1 MKDFDLPILEY
12 CSLER
17 AARFIGSGCEV
28 EDILHWA
35 EIGAIN
41 LSYKFKGTEEYS
53 AFVKFFGDMGNIA
66 TQIFNTGQLDD
77 YHINLSPF
85 SVIATNDFCEC
96 TSIDDVLSVLTSLPI
111 NQR

>member
-41 LSYKFKGTEEYS
+41 LSYSLKALK
-53 AFVKFFGDMGNIA
+53 
-66 TQIFNTGQLDD
+66 NTVPLL
-77 YHINLSPF
+77 NSLVTW
-85 SVIATNDFCEC
+85 VILLHKYLIQV
-96 TSIDDVLSVLTSLPI
+96 SLTIIILTFHLF
-111 NQR
+111 Q